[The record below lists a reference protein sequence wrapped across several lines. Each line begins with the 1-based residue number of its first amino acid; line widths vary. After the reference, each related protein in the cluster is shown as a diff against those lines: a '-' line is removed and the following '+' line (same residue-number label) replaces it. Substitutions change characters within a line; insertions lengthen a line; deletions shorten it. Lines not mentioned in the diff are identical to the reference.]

1 MRRQREDTYPV
12 EAFELKQGTLSE
24 PMQEYITFL
33 KTNIKQLGLQIDFEF
48 EHASELIFRYQ

>member
-12 EAFELKQGTLSE
+12 EAFELRQGTLSE

-33 KTNIKQLGLQIDFEF
+33 RSNIKQLGSQIDFEF
-48 EHASELIFRYQ
+48 EHAS